1 MKEVKQWIKDHKK
14 EIIVCVA
21 AAGGTALYFL
31 GKEKKIKGVKA
42 GLRLSFE
49 FLDGEEDGDPYGIQ
63 SKNNRYTN
71 LTLQNPGYT
80 VGDLG
85 KIGAELM
92 KNIPSLTKDVPI
104 NRLNANFNVIKK

>member
-1 MKEVKQWIKDHKK
+1 MKKVKQWVKDHKK
-14 EIIVCVA
+14 EIIIGAV

-49 FLDGEEDGDPYGIQ
+49 FLDGEEDGDYYDRL
-63 SKNNRYTN
+63 SDSECYTN
-71 LTLQNPGYT
+71 LTLREPGYT

-85 KIGAELM
+85 KIGEELM
-92 KNIPSLTKDVPI
+92 KKIPSLTKDVPI
-104 NRLNANFNVIKK
+104 NHLNANYNIIKK